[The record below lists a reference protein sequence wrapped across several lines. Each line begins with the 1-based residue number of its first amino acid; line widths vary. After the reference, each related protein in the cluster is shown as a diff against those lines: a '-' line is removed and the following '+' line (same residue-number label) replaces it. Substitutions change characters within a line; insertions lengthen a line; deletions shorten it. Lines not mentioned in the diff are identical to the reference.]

1 MNDQRKTKK
10 QLIDELELRGRKDAY
25 RDPAEQSVDSLI
37 TGGVRVSR

>member
-10 QLIDELELRGRKDAY
+10 QLIDELELWGRKDAF
-25 RDPAEQSVDSLI
+25 RDTAKQPADSLI